1 MGQTAQSRMDGL
13 DLTILL
19 EVLLD
24 QRNDKLGSESRVLGI
39 EQDLSFQ
46 LTLKI
51 ADGVQ
56 RAVCTRIAG
65 DLKAKMLGV
74 QETNLP
80 MTHANILVSLDGI
93 TNIGELN
100 VEEFPAEVVAQKNAT
115 AGRIVIRLVSRLAI

>member
-1 MGQTAQSRMDGL
+1 MDGL

-24 QRNDKLGSESRVLGI
+24 QGNDKLGSESRVLRI

-56 RAVCTRIAG
+56 RAICTRIPS
-65 DLKAKMLGV
+65 DLKAKNLGV

-93 TNIGELN
+93 TNVRELH
-100 VEEFPAEVVAQKNAT
+100 EEELPTEMVAQKNAT
-115 AGRIVIRLVSRLAI
+115 AGRIVIRLISGLAT